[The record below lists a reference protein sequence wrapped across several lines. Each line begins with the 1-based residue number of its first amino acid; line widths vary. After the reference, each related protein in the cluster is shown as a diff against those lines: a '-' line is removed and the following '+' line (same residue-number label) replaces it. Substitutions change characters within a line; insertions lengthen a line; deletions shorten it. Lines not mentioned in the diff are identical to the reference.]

1 MTFCTEERRE
11 REITLSIPGEVETR
25 RKIIIVGV
33 KKKSKYYKVA
43 RKKLLSELLD
53 LPLIMG
59 ARSNPFCK
67 PIIVSNQ
74 LAKEMRSPAIQ
85 KVTFLGHPVD
95 LNMIPKLGTF
105 QND

>member
-1 MTFCTEERRE
+1 MQ
-11 REITLSIPGEVETR
+11 
-25 RKIIIVGV
+25 GV
-33 KKKSKYYKVA
+33 SKKKV
-43 RKKLLSELLD
+43 LTELLD
-53 LPLIMG
+53 FTSEVIPLIMG
-59 ARSNPFCK
+59 ACLNPLCK
-67 PIIVSNQ
+67 PISQ